1 MLKAKSIVVLI
12 ATLLGAGAA
21 TAADASERR
30 LVRKDMKEGEV
41 VYRIGKPDHEA
52 FTKIVRGEPEEKAW
66 TYFPDPKDPD
76 TLTVVTLR
84 AGVVT
89 SVERKVTR

>member
-1 MLKAKSIVVLI
+1 MFGARFAPI
-12 ATLLGAGAA
+12 LLAA
-21 TAADASERR
+21 SVGTSAALAADASERR

-41 VYRIGKPDHEA
+41 VFRIGKPDHEA
-52 FTKIVRGEPEEKAW
+52 FIRNVKGEPEEKAW
-66 TYFPDPKDPD
+66 TYYPDPRDPD

>member
-1 MLKAKSIVVLI
+1 MLKPRSVVVLI
-12 ATLLGAGAA
+12 ATLAAAGAA
-21 TAADASERR
+21 AAADASERR

-52 FTKIVRGEPEEKAW
+52 FTRLVKGEPEEMAW